1 MKSWLATLW
10 SLIVARSRTTLGL
23 LVAFLATVMPLVEA
37 AIPFIGEQLP
47 ALPLTPGQRAA
58 IQTGLQVAGVTVA
71 LWSKVRDAVLNRTA
85 GWRID
90 DKTVRL

>member
-1 MKSWLATLW
+1 MRAWFSTLW
-10 SLIVARSRTTLGL
+10 GLIVARSRTTLGL
-23 LVAFLATVMPLVEA
+23 LVAFLATVMPWVEA
-37 AIPFIGEQLP
+37 AIPFVSEHLP

-58 IQTGLQVAGVTVA
+58 IQAGLQVAGVSVA

-90 DKTVRL
+90 KTVRL